1 MKKINSLLLVGL
13 LSVSLLSSCSDD
25 NVDPGTVVVIPPT
38 TTPVPTST
46 TLTGAITSSVTLTKD
61 KTWTLDGFVYVTNN
75 STLTIQPG
83 TKIVSRRANAGV
95 LVITRGSK
103 IDARGTAAEPI
114 VFTSAETSP
123 VAGDLGGVVVG
134 GNAPG
139 NGNHAQMEGVT
150 DANYNKFGGTVSDD
164 NSGFLQ
170 YIRIEYAG
178 KTANPN
184 DEVNGLS
191 MYGVGSGTTVDH
203 IEVIRGLDDAF
214 EFFGGTFNAKY
225 LIAYNCAD
233 DDFDFDDGYRG
244 NLQYLISIKDP
255 AFTDTKASGDFSN
268 NLEWDNVS
276 ASSKGYTTTP
286 ITHARISN
294 LTAIGPN
301 NTASPV
307 LTNYGFGARFRRG
320 AEFEIVNSVFL
331 GSQLASFSI
340 ESTETAAA
348 YIAGTSVFKNNVIQ
362 SVAAS
367 AFNIGTDVTNGLT
380 AAQMQT
386 LATGLSILT
395 NPADANITDAFNV
408 SAPNL
413 MPKTGS
419 SLLTGASFT
428 GNFTTANGFEIT
440 PTFKG
445 AIGTTNWT
453 TGWAI
458 FNK

>member
-1 MKKINSLLLVGL
+1 MKKINYLLLVGL
-13 LSVSLLSSCSDD
+13 LSVNLFSSCSDD
-25 NVDPGTVVVIPPT
+25 NTDPGTEVVIPPT
-38 TTPVPTST
+38 TPVPAST
-46 TLTGAITSSVTLTKD
+46 TLTGAITSSITLTKD
-61 KTWTLDGFVYVTNN
+61 KTWTLDGFVFVTNN

-114 VFTSAETSP
+114 VFTSAESSP
-123 VAGDLGGVVVG
+123 VAGDLGGVVVA
-134 GNAPG
+134 GNAPV
-139 NGNHAQMEGVT
+139 NGNHAQMEGVG
-150 DANYNKFGGTVSDD
+150 DGNYNKFGGTVSND

-244 NLQYLISIKDP
+244 NLQYLISVKDP
-255 AFTDTKASGDFSN
+255 AFTDTKSGGDFSN
-268 NLEWDNVS
+268 NLEWDNVNP
-276 ASSKGYTTTP
+276 SSKVYTATP
-286 ITHARISN
+286 TTHARISN

-307 LTNYGFGARFRRG
+307 LANYGFGARFRRG

-331 GSQLASFSI
+331 GNQLASFSI
-340 ESTETAAA
+340 ESNEAAAA
-348 YIAGTSVFKNNVIQ
+348 YVAGTSVFKNNVIN
-362 SVAAS
+362 SGATAG

-380 AAQMQT
+380 TAQMQT
-386 LATGLSILT
+386 LATGLEVLT
-395 NPADANITDAFNV
+395 NPAAANVTDPFNV
-408 SAPNL
+408 AAPNV

-428 GNFTTANGFEIT
+428 GNFTTANGFEVT

-445 AIGTTNWT
+445 AMGTTNWT
-453 TGWAI
+453 TGWAV

>member
-13 LSVSLLSSCSDD
+13 LSVSLFSSCSDD
-25 NVDPGTVVVIPPT
+25 NADSGTPIVIPP

-46 TLTGAITSSVTLTKD
+46 TLSGAITTSVTLTKD
-61 KTWTLDGFVYVTNN
+61 KTWTLDGFVFIANN

-139 NGNHAQMEGVT
+139 NGNHVAMEGVT
-150 DANYNKFGGTVSDD
+150 DGTYNKFGGTVADD

-178 KTANPN
+178 KTATPS

-203 IEVIRGLDDAF
+203 IEVIRGLDDGF

-244 NLQYLISIKDP
+244 NLQYLISFKDP
-255 AFTDTKASGDFSN
+255 AFTDTKAVGDFSN

-276 ASSKGYTTTP
+276 ASSKGYATTP
-286 ITHARISN
+286 TTHARISN
-294 LTAIGPN
+294 MTAIGPN
-301 NTASPV
+301 NVASPV
-307 LTNYGFGARFRRG
+307 LASYGFGARLRRG
-320 AEFEIVNSVFL
+320 TEFEIVNSVFL
-331 GSQLASFSI
+331 GSQLATFSI
-340 ESTETAAA
+340 ESNESAVA
-348 YIAGTSVFKNNVIQ
+348 YVAGTSVFKNNVIQ

-367 AFNIGTDVTNGLT
+367 PFNIGTDVTNGLT

-386 LATGLSILT
+386 LATGLVILT
-395 NPADANITDAFNV
+395 NPADAGFNDPFSV

-419 SLLTGASFT
+419 QLLTGASFT

-445 AIGTTNWT
+445 AMGTTNWT

>member
-1 MKKINSLLLVGL
+1 MRKLNSLLLIGL
-13 LSVSLLSSCSDD
+13 LSVGLFSSCSDD
-25 NVDPGTVVVIPPT
+25 NNNPDPGVEITP

-46 TLTGAITSSVTLTKD
+46 TLSGAITSSVTLTKD

-83 TKIVSRRANAGV
+83 TRIVSRRANAGV

-103 IDARGTAAEPI
+103 IDAKGTASEPI
-114 VFTSAETSP
+114 VFTSAESSP
-123 VAGDLGGVVVG
+123 VAGDLGGVVVAG
-134 GNAPG
+134 SAPW
-139 NGNHAQMEGVT
+139 NGNHAQMEGIA
-150 DANYNKFGGTVSDD
+150 DGNYNKFGGTVSND

-203 IEVIRGLDDAF
+203 IQVTRGLDDGF

-244 NLQYLISIKDP
+244 NLQYLISVKDP
-255 AFTDTKASGDFSN
+255 AFTDTKSSGDFSN
-268 NLEWDNVS
+268 NLEWDNMS
-276 ASSKGYTTTP
+276 AASKGYATTP
-286 ITHARISN
+286 VTHARISN
-294 LTAIGPN
+294 MTVVGPN
-301 NTASPV
+301 NVASPV

-320 AEFEIVNSVFL
+320 SEFEIVNSVFL
-331 GSQLASFSI
+331 GNQQASLSI
-340 ESTETAAA
+340 ESSETAAA
-348 YIAGTSVFKNNVIQ
+348 YTAGTSVFKNNVIH
-362 SVAAS
+362 SIAAS
-367 AFNIGTDVTNGLT
+367 PFNIGSDVTNGLT
-380 AAQMQT
+380 AAQIQT
-386 LATGLSILT
+386 LATGLQILT
-395 NPADANITDAFNV
+395 NPADVNLTDPFNV
-408 SAPNL
+408 AAPNL

-428 GNFTTANGFEIT
+428 GNFTTANGFETT
-440 PTFKG
+440 PTFRG
-445 AIGTTNWT
+445 AMGTTNWT
-453 TGWAI
+453 SGWAV